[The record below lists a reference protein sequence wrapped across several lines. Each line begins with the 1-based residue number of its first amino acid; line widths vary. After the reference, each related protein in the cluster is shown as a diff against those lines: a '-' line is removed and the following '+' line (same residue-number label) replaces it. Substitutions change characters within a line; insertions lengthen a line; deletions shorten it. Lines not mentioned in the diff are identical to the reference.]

1 MSMFGHVARLPVGG
15 VVRRKSSN
23 VTEHHRHLAVEDQ
36 LRDVFHGNRFEA
48 NLINFALF
56 YETTFVG
63 RNYVK
68 CGKLFYNSP

>member
-1 MSMFGHVARLPVGG
+1 MFGHVAKLPVGG

-23 VTEHHRHLAVEDQ
+23 VTEHHRHLAVEDMQ